1 MMTKPYLSYLNK
13 LVDQCKNTYDHSI
26 DKKPINADYS
36 SLAEK
41 KLRRILKLLNLKL
54 MIESEILIVRIFLVT
69 FALKIGQD
77 KYLLSILFSKLI
89 LGLMN

>member
-1 MMTKPYLSYLNK
+1 
-13 LVDQCKNTYDHSI
+13 
-26 DKKPINADYS
+26 
-36 SLAEK
+36 
-41 KLRRILKLLNLKL
+41 